1 MKSYIFFIISVL
13 AVSMIAGCGTVPKQ
27 FKAEVSDIKTRVDT
41 LETRVDSVEAKTS
54 DAERAAM
61 EQARALE
68 EVRARGERQVT
79 TNVSVKRS
87 SGSKS
92 RESTRDIQT
101 SLKNAGFYNG
111 KIDGI
116 KGRQTRSAIKEFQSA
131 NGLNADGIVGPKTRD
146 ALARYA
152 SGAAQSTGEGMEE
165 APVTK

>member
-1 MKSYIFFIISVL
+1 MKRYGYFIILLL

-68 EVRARGERQVT
+68 EVRARSERQVT
-79 TNVSVKRS
+79 TNVSVKRN

-92 RESTRDIQT
+92 RESISGIQT
-101 SLKNAGFYNG
+101 CLKNAGFYNG

-131 NGLNADGIVGPKTRD
+131 NGLNADGIVGPKTRE
-146 ALARYA
+146 ALARYE
-152 SGAAQSTGEGMEE
+152 SGAAQTTGAGTEEG
-165 APVTK
+165 PVTK